1 MQQRHGTGGGD
12 GLLQGGCGLCIGGTG
27 EPGLPGVDQP
37 GAAHRHGAIAGQV
50 CQTLRGIG
58 DAGFLRGRGVIAVI
72 QPDQHDRRLLPGGSL
87 IRGEGGGRSAVHQPQ
102 LMGHGDIAHVGGHI
116 SEGHGQVLG
125 QTGDGAVAHSPHQHD
140 RQLLPGDGLPGA
152 ERIRLPG
159 DGPVGIG
166 GLHRAVIPGT
176 LVLVV
181 RIGPGLRC
189 YHLPAEQAA
198 QGHHKGPPGHGSP
211 QAEAGGRLPL
221 EQAQV
226 HSPTDGVR
234 RPVALRHVGKAGGGR
249 CRGRRQRRCHQQGA
263 EQRAGTE
270 PLQSSFHVVILR
282 SFSVRFLSDS
292 GRDARIRPLS
302 VCHCT
307 RICRR
312 RQTNG
317 VGTQKNLYVSPLACY
332 NNLVMM
338 AFYYL

>member
-1 MQQRHGTGGGD
+1 M
-12 GLLQGGCGLCIGGTG
+12 
-27 EPGLPGVDQP
+27 
-37 GAAHRHGAIAGQV
+37 A
-50 CQTLRGIG
+50 
-58 DAGFLRGRGVIAVI
+58 
-72 QPDQHDRRLLPGGSL
+72 
-87 IRGEGGGRSAVHQPQ
+87 
-102 LMGHGDIAHVGGHI
+102 
-116 SEGHGQVLG
+116 
-125 QTGDGAVAHSPHQHD
+125 PHQHD

-198 QGHHKGPPGHGSP
+198 QGHHKGPRSWEPPSRSGWASAPGTSPGPQPDGWSPPPSGSP
-211 QAEAGGRLPL
+211 ARRKSRWRPLP
-221 EQAQV
+221 
-226 HSPTDGVR
+226 R
-234 RPVALRHVGKAGGGR
+234 
-249 CRGRRQRRCHQQGA
+249 RRQRRCHQQGA